1 MVVGDKITKYIGD
14 KITKVIGIENEGL
27 KRLFLYIYKIGL
39 TIGIFYVLFLF
50 VWVIIYNVGDL
61 TSSDL
66 LRSFG
71 SSDSPTFF
79 LIMSIIITLFWTPS
93 YLLILMIVFRLCI
106 NPILFIIEGFKNEK
120 K

>member
-61 TSSDL
+61 TSSD
-66 LRSFG
+66 
-71 SSDSPTFF
+71 SPTPF
-79 LIMSIIITLFWTPS
+79 LIMSIMITFFWTPS
-93 YLLILMIVFRLCI
+93 YLLILMIGFRLFI

>member
-1 MVVGDKITKYIGD
+1 MVVGD

-39 TIGIFYVLFLF
+39 ISGIFICFVTLLF
-50 VWVIIYNVGDL
+50 VIFTTDVRLEGTMSLTELLITFIIG
-61 TSSDL
+61 
-66 LRSFG
+66 
-71 SSDSPTFF
+71 
-79 LIMSIIITLFWTPS
+79 TLSWTPV
-93 YLLILMIVFRLCI
+93 YLLILMIGFRLFI

>member
-1 MVVGDKITKYIGD
+1 MVVGD

-39 TIGIFYVLFLF
+39 VSLILLFLGS
-50 VWVIIYNVGDL
+50 VITVLITGIDEYKIILV
-61 TSSDL
+61 
-66 LRSFG
+66 
-71 SSDSPTFF
+71 F
-79 LIMSIIITLFWTPS
+79 LIGLGLLLWTPV
-93 YLLILMIVFRLCI
+93 YLLILMIGFRLFI

>member
-1 MVVGDKITKYIGD
+1 MSMVVGD

-39 TIGIFYVLFLF
+39 VSLILLFLGS
-50 VWVIIYNVGDL
+50 VITVLITGIDEYKIILV
-61 TSSDL
+61 
-66 LRSFG
+66 
-71 SSDSPTFF
+71 F
-79 LIMSIIITLFWTPS
+79 LIGLGLLLWTPV
-93 YLLILMIVFRLCI
+93 YLLILMIGFRLFI